1 MPLGK
6 SENGCMMT
14 IVVEPEVVSR
24 GMWRWWFWE
33 EIKNERYEFR
43 VAESECRAQALL
55 TEGGN
60 TGDWKECLE
69 VGENA
74 QMQTETEN
82 AERDEERTEKQ
93 SKQTQTQTQ
102 TKAAHATPAIQPLSR
117 SSTPNGPS
125 APPSLHSHWPPFSPS
140 SISRRYP
147 RSYMT
152 LGAVD
157 QATRPRR

>member
-102 TKAAHATPAIQPLSR
+102 SSARRRSNPCLAPPLPTAPAPRRPCIPIGR
-117 SSTPNGPS
+117 
-125 APPSLHSHWPPFSPS
+125 PSLHLPFPDG
-140 SISRRYP
+140 IPGR
-147 RSYMT
+147 T
-152 LGAVD
+152 
-157 QATRPRR
+157 